1 MSSLINSN
9 KHLYQRI
16 SRAWMLTLLL
26 ALCSAPFS
34 QSYSDDN
41 LLAHR
46 LFQEGNYA
54 QAGEIFTDPAWKG
67 VALYRSSQW
76 WRAAEA
82 FVRANDAVSAY
93 NLGNCYVKLGYY
105 ALALDAYL
113 NALSIDANL
122 QDALH
127 NADIMRQLLAEEE
140 EKNQR
145 GGRNPQGDEIE
156 KLETEGSP
164 EEQGNGQGGNEQ
176 SNIKETPTGKSE
188 DPGTEVM
195 GPQPDAKAG
204 DGGEAVKQKQQP
216 SENQE
221 GSGAVTGETD
231 DNEAANRPSGG
242 SESET
247 PANESQAA
255 GIRASLESEQ
265 ATTQWLNQI
274 QHNSQLFL
282 QRRIKLELKR
292 RSAAGQTAPEGGSS
306 W

>member
-1 MSSLINSN
+1 MSSLRNSN
-9 KHLYQRI
+9 TRQYQRL
-16 SRAWMLTLLL
+16 SGAWIMTLILTL
-26 ALCSAPFS
+26 CVVPVT
-34 QSYSDDN
+34 QSHSDDN

-46 LFQEGNYA
+46 LFQEGHYA

-113 NALSIDANL
+113 SALSIDANL

-127 NADIMRQLLAEEE
+127 NADIMRQLLAEDEGE
-140 EKNQR
+140 NQR
-145 GGRNPQGDEIE
+145 GGRNPQGEEIE
-156 KLETEGSP
+156 KLETDGSA
-164 EEQGNGQGGNEQ
+164 EDQGNGQGGNEQ
-176 SNIKETPTGKSE
+176 SDIKETPTGEST
-188 DPGTEVM
+188 DPGSEVM
-195 GPQPDAKAG
+195 GPQPDAQAG
-204 DGGEAVKQKQQP
+204 EGGEATKQEQQQP
-216 SENQE
+216 ENQE
-221 GSGAVTGETD
+221 GSGAVNGKTNDTET
-231 DNEAANRPSGG
+231 ANRPSGG
-242 SESET
+242 SESDT
-247 PANESQAA
+247 PADKSQAA

-274 QHNSQLFL
+274 KHDSQLFL